1 MLRLELDASAMID
14 RREPRVIKI
23 AQTQLVE
30 SGIDSLGDHY
40 KAKQWLTKSREHQR
54 SDAEFLTE
62 IAGRGCYRSFG
73 VGLNP
78 NITKIREDPRE
89 YISNILKSKHGS
101 IMEHAYDTFAFLD
114 VSRVFTHELVRHR
127 AGVAISQES
136 LRYVRLSQIGIWL
149 PPDLAAIEEPFLS
162 LFETIEE
169 GYRGLENKV
178 DWDKLSFE
186 KKKRFTSALRRL
198 LPDGIATNV
207 IWTANHRAIR
217 WIIEMRT
224 DPAAEVEIRK
234 VFGMVAEICLKDHPL
249 LYSDFTK
256 RKLEDGTF
264 QYVPSHSKV

>member
-1 MLRLELDASAMID
+1 MID

-23 AQTQLVE
+23 AQTQLIE
-30 SGIDSLGDHY
+30 SGVNSLGAHY
-40 KAKQWLTKSREHQR
+40 KAKDWIDKSRLHQR

-62 IAGRGCYRSFG
+62 IAGRVCYRSFG

-78 NITKIREDPRE
+78 NITKIREDPKE
-89 YISNILKSKHGS
+89 YISNILRSKHGS
-101 IMEHAYDTFAFLD
+101 IMEHACDTFAFLD

-136 LRYVRLSQIGIWL
+136 LRYVRLSQVGVWL
-149 PPDLAAIEEPFLS
+149 PPDLQGVEEPFLS
-162 LFETIEE
+162 VIETLEH
-169 GYRGLENKV
+169 GYRALENKI
-178 DWDKLSFE
+178 DWQNLSFD

-207 IWTANHRAIR
+207 IWTANQRAIR

-224 DPAAEVEIRK
+224 DPSAEVEIRK
-234 VFGMVAEICLKDHPL
+234 VFGMVAEICIRDHPL

-256 RKLEDGTF
+256 RELEDGTF
-264 QYVPSHSKV
+264 QYVPSNSKV